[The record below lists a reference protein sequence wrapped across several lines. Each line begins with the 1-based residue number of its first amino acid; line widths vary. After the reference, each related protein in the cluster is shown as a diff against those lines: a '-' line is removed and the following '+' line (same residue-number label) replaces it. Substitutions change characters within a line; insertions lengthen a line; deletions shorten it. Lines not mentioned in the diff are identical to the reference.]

1 MQEEKEKL
9 EKNENQD
16 KEECGCVNGC
26 CEIKIEDDDS
36 SSDEGKEK
44 EKNKK
49 CHKKENKELLELKEQ
64 LEKKEQENK
73 ELLEKVKYSQAEL
86 VNYRRRK
93 DEETENLL
101 KYSNKDI
108 IADIIPIIDNFERA
122 ISLDDNN
129 LEDELSKFLAGFK
142 MIYSQLTE
150 VLRSYDVTTIERR
163 GEIFDSTQEQALMT
177 DTVEGKQDDE
187 VLEVLLKGY
196 KLKDRVIRPATVK
209 VNKIEEIE
217 SEEK

>member
-1 MQEEKEKL
+1 MQEEKEKI
-9 EKNENQD
+9 E
-16 KEECGCVNGC
+16 KEEEIKIEECECKNGC
-26 CEIKIEDDDS
+26 CEIKGEDDS
-36 SSDEGKEK
+36 SSGNSDKTK
-44 EKNKK
+44 CKKHKNKDD
-49 CHKKENKELLELKEQ
+49 KEVLALKEQ
-64 LEKKEQENK
+64 LEKKEVENK
-73 ELLEKVKYSQAEL
+73 ELLEKIKYTQAEL
-86 VNYRRRK
+86 VNYRKRK

-108 IADIIPIIDNFERA
+108 ISDIIPIIDNFERA

-142 MIYSQLTE
+142 MIYSQLTD
-150 VLRSYDVTTIERR
+150 VLRNYEVTTIERR

-209 VNKIEEIE
+209 VNKIEENK

>member
-1 MQEEKEKL
+1 MQEEKEKI
-9 EKNENQD
+9 EEIKEI
-16 KEECGCVNGC
+16 EECGCSNGC
-26 CEIKIEDDDS
+26 CEIKGEDDDS
-36 SSDEGKEK
+36 SSEGEK
-44 EKNKK
+44 KLNCKK
-49 CHKKENKELLELKEQ
+49 HKKKEDKELLALQEQ
-64 LEKKEQENK
+64 LEKKEIENK
-73 ELLEKVKYSQAEL
+73 ELLEKIKYSQAEL

-93 DEETENLL
+93 DEETEALL

-108 IADIIPIIDNFERA
+108 ITDIIPIIDNFERA

-129 LEDELSKFLAGFK
+129 LEDELSKFLTGFK